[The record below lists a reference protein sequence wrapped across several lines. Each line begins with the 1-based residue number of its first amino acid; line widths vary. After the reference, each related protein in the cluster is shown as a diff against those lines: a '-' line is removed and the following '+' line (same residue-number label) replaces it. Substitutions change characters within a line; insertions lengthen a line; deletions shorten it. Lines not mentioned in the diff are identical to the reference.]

1 MQRLALSIAGFAI
14 YTVISVITYWLYIHF
29 FRVDVVFYAAIWA
42 CSLALL
48 IYIFFIFI
56 FITPFAR
63 YFSPLETTQNIVI
76 CGLLGYIMAIT
87 FPTIIDRSLSFYFL
101 EKIHQRGSGI
111 QVKYLNFIFREEYVK
126 EHRLMDV
133 RLTEQLESGTVFID
147 STNCI
152 HLTSRGERLAKFS
165 RFFRAHFL
173 PPQRLIAGKYSSD
186 LIDPFAQKTPA
197 PDYLCKQ

>member
-1 MQRLALSIAGFAI
+1 MQRLVLSIAGVAI
-14 YTVISVITYWLYIHF
+14 YTVITVTTYWLYIHF

-56 FITPFAR
+56 TPLAR
-63 YFSPLETTQNIVI
+63 YFNRLEVAQNIVI
-76 CGLLGYIMAIT
+76 CALLGYILAIT

-101 EKIHQRGSGI
+101 EKIHQRGGGI
-111 QVKYLNFIFREEYVK
+111 QVNYLDFIFREEYIK

-147 STNCI
+147 PTNCI
-152 HLTSRGERLAKFS
+152 RLTSRGERLAKFS
-165 RFFRAHFL
+165 RFFRAYFL
-173 PPQRLIAGKYSSD
+173 PPKRLIAGTYSND
-186 LIDPFAQKTPA
+186 LIDPFAQKIQV